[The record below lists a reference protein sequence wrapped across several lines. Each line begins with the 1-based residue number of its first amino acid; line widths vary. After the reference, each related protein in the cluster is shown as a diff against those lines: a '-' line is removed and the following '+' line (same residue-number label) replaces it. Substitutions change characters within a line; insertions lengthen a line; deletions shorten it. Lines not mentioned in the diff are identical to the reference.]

1 MGTARK
7 KYYESKRKNIK
18 NPRIGNTCFTS
29 IEVMGGRYFRNI
41 PKNNNNV
48 YKDEKELLLVIIT
61 LGTHISSVDTFF
73 CDEVRIYNLGPRT
86 HALNHL
92 HGKCIPGPLEKVFHK
107 ITIWRG
113 NSAVVSFI
121 LHIWIFHLY
130 HYGDVFYNR

>member
-1 MGTARK
+1 
-7 KYYESKRKNIK
+7 
-18 NPRIGNTCFTS
+18 
-29 IEVMGGRYFRNI
+29 MGGRYFRNI

-61 LGTHISSVDTFF
+61 LVTHISSVDTFF
-73 CDEVRIYNLGPRT
+73 CDEVRIYNLGLRT

-92 HGKCIPGPLEKVFHK
+92 HGKCIPGPLEKVFHEV
-107 ITIWRG
+107 TIWRG

-121 LHIWIFHLY
+121 LHLWIFRLY